1 MTRPTPAPLPVQ
13 INPVRK
19 TLNVGNGTNSCGAC
33 EVDSIV
39 GSAAGMCVTDCA
51 AVMAQMPPS
60 FVDPTASDTYKFDYN
75 DINFEPS
82 HVLLI
87 DLKPV
92 TMEEVQLDERDLK
105 DSLQDWLRSEG
116 TGLPG
121 VHVTVFSMMPDEL
134 TSQWLSPPVLTSKK
148 KSAQCPQVHRF
159 RAAFVANDQ
168 QSVDELKAFVTS
180 NDPTL
185 QLALTMGDINAEETN
200 ICAVEATVDQK
211 LSVPAYNSPD
221 FLARDFS
228 FFDDTKQKQPAPIL
242 GKTAGTI
249 RFVDLSQPGV
259 PVGDLHKD
267 LVLGKGY
274 ALLLT
279 GFPAKTSIK
288 VTLVDTTPLLL
299 GTPAK
304 DPPSWKLT
312 TDANGAAQ
320 TVWTIPSDFALG
332 DYYLRATKFIVTN
345 AAASLVEPIMGVSSV
360 YTVARKARRRRL
372 YGPMW
377 EV

>member
-1 MTRPTPAPLPVQ
+1 M
-13 INPVRK
+13 
-19 TLNVGNGTNSCGAC
+19 
-33 EVDSIV
+33 E
-39 GSAAGMCVTDCA
+39 
-51 AVMAQMPPS
+51 QMPPS
-60 FVDPTASDTYKFDYN
+60 FVDPSAPETFKFDYN
-75 DINFEPS
+75 DINFEPN

-92 TMEEVQLDERDLK
+92 TMEDVQLDERDLK
-105 DSLQDWLRSEG
+105 ESLQDWLRSEG

-134 TSQWLSPPVLTSKK
+134 TSQWLPPPMLTSTK
-148 KSAQCPQVHRF
+148 KSALCPQVHRF

-168 QSVDELKAFVTS
+168 ESVDALKAFVTS

-228 FFDDTKQKQPAPIL
+228 FFDDIKQKQQTAVL
-242 GKTAGTI
+242 GKTAGTM

-259 PVGDLHKD
+259 PVGNLHKD
-267 LVLGKGY
+267 LVVGKGY
-274 ALLLT
+274 ALQLT
-279 GFPAKTSIK
+279 GFPAKTAIK
-288 VTLVDTTPLLL
+288 VTLVDTNPILSPAAKTEPL
-299 GTPAK
+299 
-304 DPPSWKLT
+304 SWKLT
-312 TDANGAAQ
+312 TDAKGAAQ
-320 TVWTIPSDFALG
+320 TVWTIPADFTVG
-332 DYYLRATKFIVTN
+332 EYYLRATKFVVTN
-345 AAASLVEPIMGVSSV
+345 VPASLVEPILGVSLT
-360 YTVARKARRRRL
+360 YTVAREARRRRL